1 LRKRAGDR
9 LAGRRS
15 WLVELGIAVPESFA
29 DTAAASTLYLAQEGR
44 FIGTIQL
51 ADALRAETRATA
63 ESLRR
68 LGIDDFVML
77 TGDRREVAAEIARE
91 AGLTRYRAECLP
103 EEKLAE
109 VVALK
114 AAGRSVLVIGDG
126 VNDAPALAAGD
137 LGVAMGALGSDVA
150 IRTADVALMGHDL
163 RALPRFLALSDRT
176 LQIINQNLL
185 RGLVFIVLFVAL
197 SAFGQI
203 SPIVA
208 AFLHEFSAFFVIFN
222 SARLLR
228 FDEQADSA

>member
-185 RGLVFIVLFVAL
+185 
-197 SAFGQI
+197 
-203 SPIVA
+203 
-208 AFLHEFSAFFVIFN
+208 
-222 SARLLR
+222 
-228 FDEQADSA
+228 